1 MWALY
6 LAATS
11 NIGLPFVNQTKT
23 DDNFKIVEEIKN
35 GNPNQSTD
43 EELHIL
49 CNGKLNEGL
58 EENVTPP

>member
-1 MWALY
+1 MK
-6 LAATS
+6 TDDK
-11 NIGLPFVNQTKT
+11 TKT